1 MFLERP
7 YKSIRINLRIDLMD
21 KWIDLAIS
29 ILSCG
34 VCVGGH
40 DGSYRGGGLRTCTH
54 VSVRIRVILGEGKK
68 ADLRGGVRQGPG
80 VVSAMSRA
88 CHMGSYVRAPVNFS
102 VTFPFLHE

>member
-34 VCVGGH
+34 VCGH
-40 DGSYRGGGLRTCTH
+40 DGIISRGGLRTCTH